1 MRPPHLVPA
10 TETTVTLDVTFRA
23 DQTVT
28 LADPFRERLRR
39 PEGNEVE
46 EVEDPPIS
54 PIQGNSVTLR
64 LTRPPHAYAYARHTR
79 TRVTSGDK
87 SLYLDYGNRPRTELP
102 QQQ

>member
-1 MRPPHLVPA
+1 MQPSHLDPA
-10 TETTVTLDVTFRA
+10 TAMIVTLDVTLA
-23 DQTVT
+23 AEQSVT
-28 LADPFRERLRR
+28 FAAPARKSRSGR
-39 PEGNEVE
+39 EGNEVE